1 MKIAMKLQRQFLKH
15 TAKTFWEFL
24 YNLDRDFSYSR
35 QNLSDMLYSIFDPCI
50 VDNLSKKL
58 QIS

>member
-1 MKIAMKLQRQFLKH
+1 MKLQRQFLKH

-24 YNLDRDFSYSR
+24 YNLDRDFSYNR